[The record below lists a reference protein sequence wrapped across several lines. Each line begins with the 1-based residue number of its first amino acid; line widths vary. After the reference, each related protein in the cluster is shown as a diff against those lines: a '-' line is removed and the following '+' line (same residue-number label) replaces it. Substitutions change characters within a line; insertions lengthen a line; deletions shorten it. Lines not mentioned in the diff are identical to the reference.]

1 MCKLVARC
9 RKFFRILFSVLA
21 FINKIRR
28 MFHTDSN
35 GKCFRSHEELLF
47 MKHIKSISCTV
58 TDCKNNIAARV
69 FCTNTVFLDKKSFD
83 LAVLPAS
90 SYFLFMDFPCLIF
103 FYAGN
108 ILTQYITNLCPK
120 MNFPTQT
127 FDFFSN

>member
-1 MCKLVARC
+1 MRQFIACCWNFLWISLS
-9 RKFFRILFSVLA
+9 ILT
-21 FINKIRR
+21 FINQMCQ
-28 MFHTDSN
+28 MFHTHTN
-35 GKCFRSHEELLF
+35 RKCFWIHRKFPF

-58 TDCKNNIAARV
+58 TDCKNNIAARI

-83 LAVLPAS
+83 LAILPAGS
-90 SYFLFMDFPCLIF
+90 CFLFMDFPCLIF